1 MKQLIVYCF
10 AFLLASTSCKKTV
23 HEMIDVSSSG
33 SSSINNEF
41 TKYTIKAGQHSADL
55 NNYKVVDVSQMKFI
69 VRFDSSAIYTSNS
82 KENQYDINKLYGF
95 SDNDA
100 NHHQFSAR
108 IGWRWS
114 DNALRL
120 FAYVYNDAA
129 VISKELGI
137 VSVGDEINCSI
148 KIAGSQYLFTVNE
161 YNEVLRRA
169 SKTSSGKGYQLYP
182 YFGGDESAP
191 HDVNIWIKN
200 L

>member
-1 MKQLIVYCF
+1 MKQPIVYCF
-10 AFLLASTSCKKTV
+10 AFLLVFTGCKKVV
-23 HEMIDVSSSG
+23 HEIDTGGLLSSST
-33 SSSINNEF
+33 INSGF

-55 NNYKVVDVSQMKFI
+55 NYYKVVDVSELKFI
-69 VRFDSSAIYTSNS
+69 VRFDSSAIYNS
-82 KENQYDINKLYGF
+82 GLKENQYDINKLYGF
-95 SDNDA
+95 SDNKA

-137 VSVGDEINCSI
+137 VSIGADINCSI
-148 KIAGSQYLFTVNE
+148 KITGSQYLFSVNK
-161 YNEVLRRA
+161 YYEVLPRA

-182 YFGGDESAP
+182 YFGGDETAP